1 MSRLGCKCGAIL
13 GTSDCP
19 SPYSLEIFYESEIM
33 GALTDDPEISLHNFL
48 LGWDEKNER
57 QREYKNRPEPVNY
70 WFCPT
75 CKRVYEVQVHIGG
88 RWLRVYKKASP
99 AVSNICDS
107 WKRIYVMPEVE
118 TDAATE
124 KEFGILL
131 SEYLQQ
137 HDSIQYYL
145 SPDETVIHAID
156 SATKTVLFAY
166 ILEEA
171 WSPSEN
177 DSAVEA

>member
-1 MSRLGCKCGAIL
+1 M
-13 GTSDCP
+13 
-19 SPYSLEIFYESEIM
+19 
-33 GALTDDPEISLHNFL
+33 
-48 LGWDEKNER
+48 
-57 QREYKNRPEPVNY
+57 
-70 WFCPT
+70 
-75 CKRVYEVQVHIGG
+75 
-88 RWLRVYKKASP
+88 RVYKKASP

-131 SEYLQQ
+131 SEYLKQ
-137 HDSIQYYL
+137 HDSIQYFL

-177 DSAVEA
+177 GSAEEA